1 MAEDYRTDDGF
12 VIDAVV
18 HAYNFNDDNFR
29 SDLARSFA
37 GLSYGM
43 VMTTGDQDRV
53 SQDVYSSHDWSI
65 DEIAEMTFVESDV
78 DMAIYHGVPLDDY
91 FFDGLSS
98 NQKGIDMAQRWP
110 DRVRWYTGVNPLDG
124 KAALE
129 QAEHHVKDLGAIGL
143 KFYPERYTEGRGA
156 EPVRFDG
163 VMAAPFMEKAIELGV
178 PVAVHKFVP
187 AGQGVT
193 DNYRIADVE
202 ACAARY
208 PELQIEVVHSGMA
221 FLEETIYMLVRYPNV
236 WANLE
241 VTTALAVLFKRRF
254 AEAMG
259 ALMSSGAFDRLIFA
273 TGACLVHPQPVIDAM
288 REFTV
293 PDDLVEGFGFPQMT
307 PEILEGIMGANFAR
321 LHGIDIAAV
330 KAKIAD
336 DEFSRR
342 RRELPGRP
350 DRWSCVN
357 AG

>member
-1 MAEDYRTDDGF
+1 MADDYRDDERF

-18 HAYNFNDDNFR
+18 HAYNFHDDNFR
-29 SDLARSFA
+29 SDLAASFA

-43 VMTTGDQDRV
+43 VLTTGDQDHV
-53 SQDVYSSHDWSI
+53 SQEAYSTHDWSV
-65 DEIAEMTFVESDV
+65 DELAEMVFVESDV

-98 NQKGIDMAQRWP
+98 NEKGIEMVKRWP

-129 QAEHHVKDLGAIGL
+129 KAEHDVKENGAIGL
-143 KFYPERYTEGRGA
+143 KFYPERYVAGRGA
-156 EPVRFDG
+156 EPVRFDS
-163 VMAAPFMEKAIELGV
+163 VMAAPFMEKAMELGV

-193 DNYRIADVE
+193 DHYRIADVE

-208 PELQIEVVHSGMA
+208 PDLQIEVVHSGMA
-221 FLEETIYMLVRYPNV
+221 FLEETVYMLVRYPNI

-241 VTTALAVLFKRRF
+241 VTSALAVLFKRRF

-259 ALMSSGAFDRLIFA
+259 SLMSSGALDRIIFA
-273 TGACLVHPQPVIDAM
+273 SGACLVHPQPVIEALQS
-288 REFTV
+288 FQV
-293 PDDLVEGFGFPQMT
+293 PQDLTEGYGFPPMT
-307 PEILEGIMGANFAR
+307 PEILDGVMGGNFAR
-321 LHGIDIAAV
+321 LHGIDIAEV
-330 KAKIAD
+330 KKKIAD
-336 DEFSRR
+336 DEFAKR
-342 RRELPGRP
+342 RRELGVRP
-350 DRWSCVN
+350 DRWAYMN